1 MKKLLSL
8 AMAGVLAFSVAAC
21 GSNDTPAASD
31 SNAAP
36 EAAEAEDAEAA
47 APAEGGVLKIGGI
60 GPTTGGAAVYGLA
73 VMNAAN
79 LAVDEI
85 NAAGGGKGLERGVPV

>member
-60 GPTTGGAAVYGLA
+60 GPTPAVQQYTVLR
-73 VMNAAN
+73 
-79 LAVDEI
+79 L
-85 NAAGGGKGLERGVPV
+85 